1 LTLARCAVSTQ
12 EERTMRTIRLWAA
25 LAAAAFAL
33 TFVGPGLLVSAA
45 TGSPTAVAK
54 TAATGHPV
62 HIHNGTCAK
71 LGSIAW
77 PLTDLTAPTMT
88 ASASPAAAKTATPAK
103 AGTPGAAMKEVV
115 AESTTKV
122 KVHLADL
129 EKAPFAINAHE
140 SLAKITTYIA
150 CGDVTGPITKGK
162 LTIALKQLNK
172 SGLEGAA
179 VLTDNGDGTTTVVIQ
194 LTKAAGA

>member
-1 LTLARCAVSTQ
+1 
-12 EERTMRTIRLWAA
+12 MRTLRLWAG
-25 LAAAAFAL
+25 LAAVAVAL
-33 TFVGPGLLVSAA
+33 TLLGPGGLVSAA

-54 TAATGHPV
+54 PAAMGHPV

-77 PLTDLTAPTMT
+77 PLTELTAPTMT
-88 ASASPAAAKTATPAK
+88 AAATKTTTTAKAATPS
-103 AGTPGAAMKEVV
+103 AAMKEIV
-115 AESTTKV
+115 ATSTTKV

-140 SLAKITTYIA
+140 SAAKITNYIA
-150 CGDVTGPITKGK
+150 CGDLTGAITNGK
-162 LTIALKQLNK
+162 LTVALKQLNA
-172 SGLEGAA
+172 SGLEGDA

-194 LTKAAGA
+194 LSQAAKG